1 MGLLTRECWRRG
13 SLLRTAW
20 AGPGPRIAEDWAD
33 TDTGGPAQH
42 QTGTGSGIV
51 LASHVI
57 IWPDGVTLILF
68 GQFGHQDEVKPKVDT
83 RACRLF

>member
-1 MGLLTRECWRRG
+1 MSEAEAELGVGLLTRECWRRG

-42 QTGTGSGIV
+42 QTGTRVWIM

-57 IWPDGVTLILF
+57 IWPDECDDGITSL
-68 GQFGHQDEVKPKVDT
+68 
-83 RACRLF
+83 A